1 MAGVLNYHE
10 PEWGISLVFR
20 AVCGKMLRHLPT
32 NMAKKKQKDQDYDS
46 GFKRPQLNLKK
57 GTQRGLAVVIF
68 IVLSILF
75 TLSLADIAGPFGEV
89 SHRVMK
95 LAFGWMAYGVPLIFL
110 MVAAS
115 LLKQTD
121 EPDPEKSNTISTHAY
136 VGAVFLTLS
145 LTGLLHLVVIRN
157 DYTLAFARVKDGL
170 GGGYLGLFTSYPLIQ
185 VMGFVASLVVMLA
198 AIIISLIITFNVPIL
213 DLFKRRPKPVEEIK
227 PGAKP
232 ATPLKINNGAS
243 GFTKEDVGELNS
255 AVKKDKLEPVV
266 NNMGDLKL
274 GTQAAPKMM
283 MTDKNWKLPSLDLL
297 EESKN
302 KVDSGNIEANV
313 SIVQKTLGD
322 FGIEVEMGEVNVGPT
337 VTQYTL
343 RPAVGVKLSQI
354 AALQNDL
361 ALALAASSLRME
373 LPIPGKALVGLEI
386 PNKSTAM
393 VRIKEILGH
402 PNFIEHESKVAFALG
417 RDVSGQPIVTD
428 LAKMPH
434 LLIAGATGSGKSVAV
449 NSILM
454 SFLFR
459 SSPSDVKMILVDPKR
474 VELSLYNGIPHLLTG
489 VITDHQ
495 QAVNAL
501 RWTVGEMDRRY
512 KLLQEAGRRNIG
524 EFNSSIS
531 DTSAVRKLPYL
542 VLVIDELA
550 DLMSVAQNEVEAAIV
565 RLAQMA
571 RAVGIHL
578 IVATQRPSVDVI
590 TGLIKAN
597 ITTRIAFAVASQV
610 DSRTILDMAGAE
622 KLLGAGDMLYTSSDL
637 PKPKRIQGTYVHEKE
652 IKKVTDFLK
661 EQVGDVIYDHNIV
674 ERPQRDVTIPG
685 FEGVG
690 GNMDSNEDELLAEA
704 TETVRSAGKASAS
717 LLQRR
722 LRVGYARAARLLDIL
737 EEKGVVGP
745 GEGAKPREVYGAT
758 GDGSG
763 DEEFSEEERQ

>member
-1 MAGVLNYHE
+1 MA
-10 PEWGISLVFR
+10 R
-20 AVCGKMLRHLPT
+20 R
-32 NMAKKKQKDQDYDS
+32 KQKDQEYDG
-46 GFKRPQLNLKK
+46 GFRRPQLNLKK
-57 GTQRGLAVVIF
+57 DTQRGVAVVVF
-68 IVLSILF
+68 IVLTILSA
-75 TLSLADIAGPFGEV
+75 LSLLDIAGPFGEIAN
-89 SHRVMK
+89 RVTK
-95 LAFGWMAYGVPLIFL
+95 LTFGWMAYGVPLIFL
-110 MVAAS
+110 MVAVA
-115 LLKQTD
+115 LLRQD
-121 EPDPEKSNTISTHAY
+121 DPAEQGTNTVSTHAY

-145 LTGLLHLVVIRN
+145 LTGVLHLIVIRE
-157 DYTLAFARVKDGL
+157 DYTQAFVKVKEGL

-185 VMGFVASLVVMLA
+185 LMGFVASLVVLFA
-198 AIIISLIITFNVPIL
+198 AIVISLLVTFNVSII
-213 DLFKRRPKPVEEIK
+213 DLFKRK
-227 PGAKP
+227 AKP
-232 ATPLKINNGAS
+232 EDLKPKTAPLKINNGDG
-243 GFTKEDVGELNS
+243 GFVKEMVGGANKVVERE
-255 AVKKDKLEPVV
+255 KLEQKV
-266 NNMGDLKL
+266 NTMSDLPS
-274 GTQAAPKMM
+274 GTQAAPKIQQI
-283 MTDKNWKLPSLDLL
+283 DKNWKLPSLDLL
-297 EESKN
+297 EESKT

-313 SIVQKTLGD
+313 SIIQKTLAD

-393 VRIKEILGH
+393 VRIREILAH
-402 PNFIEHESKVAFALG
+402 PNFVEHTSKIAFALG
-417 RDVSGQPIVTD
+417 RDVAGTPEVAD
-428 LAKMPH
+428 LSRMPN
-434 LLIAGATGSGKSVAV
+434 LLVAGATGSGKSVAI
-449 NSILM
+449 NSILL

-459 SSPSDVKMILVDPKR
+459 ASPSDVKMILVDPKR

-489 VITDHQ
+489 VVTDHQ

-512 KLLQEAGRRNIG
+512 KLLQEVGKRNIG
-524 EFNSSIS
+524 EYNSAALI
-531 DTSAVRKLPYL
+531 KLPYL

-550 DLMSVAQNEVEAAIV
+550 DLMSVAQNDVEAAIV

-637 PKPKRIQGTYVHEKE
+637 PKPKRIQGTYVSEKE
-652 IKKVTDFLK
+652 IKKITDFLK
-661 EQVGDVIYDHNIV
+661 EQAGSVIYDHNIV
-674 ERPQRDVTIPG
+674 EKPQRDVTIPG

-690 GNMDSNEDELLAEA
+690 GGDADGDAMLEEA
-704 TETVRSAGKASAS
+704 IEVVRAAGKASAS

-722 LRVGYARAARLLDIL
+722 LRVGYARAARRLDIL

-745 GEGAKPREVYGAT
+745 ADGAKPREVYGAT
-758 GDGSG
+758 GDGSDDFG
-763 DEEFSEEERQ
+763 DGEVG